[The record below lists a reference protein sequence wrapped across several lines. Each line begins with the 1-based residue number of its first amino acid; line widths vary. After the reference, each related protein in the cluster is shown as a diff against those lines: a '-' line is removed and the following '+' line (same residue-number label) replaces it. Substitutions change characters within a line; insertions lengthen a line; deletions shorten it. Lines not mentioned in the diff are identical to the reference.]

1 MPEKEMISSKMA
13 SRTANRLKEYAEREG
28 ISKSQAVENMVK
40 QGLDVEE
47 SDMRLVPV
55 KTDGGTRLENKIDSV
70 ESSLESQS
78 ETLEK
83 QEKAQMVLNVTLL
96 GSLVWMFLQIFYT
109 FPLWFIVVSGVGIIL
124 LLVGLLYEVT
134 N

>member
-1 MPEKEMISSKMA
+1 MISSKMA

>member
-1 MPEKEMISSKMA
+1 MISSKMA

-109 FPLWFIVVSGVGIIL
+109 FPLWFTVASGVGIIL
-124 LLVGLLYEVT
+124 VLVGVLYEVSR
-134 N
+134 

>member
-13 SRTANRLKEYAEREG
+13 SRTARRLKEYAEREG

-55 KTDGGTRLENKIDSV
+55 QTDGGTQLEDKIDSV

-83 QEKAQMVLNVTLL
+83 QEKTQTVLNVTLI
-96 GSLVWMFLQIFYT
+96 GSIVWTVLQLFHG
-109 FPLWFIVVSGVGIIL
+109 FPLWFTVVSGLGIIL
-124 LLVGLLYEVT
+124 VLIGSLYKVIS
-134 N
+134 

>member
-1 MPEKEMISSKMA
+1 MISSKMA

-55 KTDGGTRLENKIDSV
+55 KTDGGTELENKIDSV

-83 QEKAQMVLNVTLL
+83 QEKAQVVLNVTLM

-109 FPLWFIVVSGVGIIL
+109 FPLWFTVASGVGIIL
-124 LLVGLLYEVT
+124 LLIGLLYEVT